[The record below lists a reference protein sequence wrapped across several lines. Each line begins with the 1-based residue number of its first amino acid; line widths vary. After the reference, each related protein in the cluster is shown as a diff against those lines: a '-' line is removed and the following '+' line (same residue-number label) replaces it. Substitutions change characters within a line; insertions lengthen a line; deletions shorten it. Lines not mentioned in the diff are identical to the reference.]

1 MKKLLLADTSSLHS
15 RRGLGQRVAYGFALA
30 FYLCAALCVAGFL
43 LWYGELGGEHPVIAS
58 LGASLVFFIGAG
70 IVLVGGGWLLES
82 ARRRLLQTMTP
93 PAPGE
98 REAAP

>member
-30 FYLCAALCVAGFL
+30 FYLCAALCFAGFL

-58 LGASLVFFIGAG
+58 LGASMVFFIGAG
-70 IVLVGGGWLLES
+70 IVLHVIGYANLPSLGFSRAHGQGGEG
-82 ARRRLLQTMTP
+82 
-93 PAPGE
+93 GE
-98 REAAP
+98 MR